1 MQSAG
6 VAKKVLALLKPEAQ
20 HLINIKKLFNCE
32 SIDITVLG
40 SLVKRVTKCR
50 SQGTS
55 PAPWESHTSWRM
67 SFRKKGLW
75 TCKISFKDLS
85 ATPSL
90 AHFSQAPSCD
100 NLAKACSANRRKLL
114 PCITSLLQRQYADH
128 CWSRIFGQAASRVT
142 LEKSGFQQDLRG

>member
-6 VAKKVLALLKPEAQ
+6 VAKKVSAFLKPEAQ

-40 SLVKRVTKCR
+40 SFMKRVTKCR

-85 ATPSL
+85 RNPFPSAFL
-90 AHFSQAPSCD
+90 P
-100 NLAKACSANRRKLL
+100 KLL
-114 PCITSLLQRQYADH
+114 HATIWRRLAQPT
-128 CWSRIFGQAASRVT
+128 AASSCPASPACCNGNMRT
-142 LEKSGFQQDLRG
+142 IAGAAFSGKQRPG